1 MKAGMKKCISYL
13 LTAVFVISAVLSA
26 GGLQKK
32 QVRAAEKFHIDFIR
46 GRRDAALLQY
56 GDGDSARYA
65 LIDAGPDYYTR
76 TNGSKVDT
84 SERVHKYLTDH
95 KVTKLEFV
103 LLTHPHRDHIAG
115 MINILEDENIKIDK
129 IYGNNFDLRYSSSG
143 NQIFG

>member
-1 MKAGMKKCISYL
+1 M
-13 LTAVFVISAVLSA
+13 
-26 GGLQKK
+26 
-32 QVRAAEKFHIDFIR
+32 
-46 GRRDAALLQY
+46 
-56 GDGDSARYA
+56 
-65 LIDAGPDYYTR
+65 
-76 TNGSKVDT
+76 DT

-143 NQIFG
+143 NQDPDDIEDTEFSSEVYEAVKAAINVRTDKMCIRDSKNTVWRWKGKQVLALP